1 MPSPSILLIS
11 TLDTK
16 AQETL
21 YLKDRI
27 KALGARPVLMD
38 LSMGTPDAG
47 VPPADIPSSEVA
59 KAGGSTI
66 EEIRSSRER
75 AKITA
80 TMIEG
85 AKNLA
90 KERFE
95 SGEIQGVIG
104 LGGSTGSLMATEV
117 MRALPYGVAKL
128 MVSSTAALPG
138 LSTRYIGKGDIALFH
153 TVIEISGLSNL
164 LKQALDRA
172 AQAICAMAE
181 VPLPET
187 QRAKGQI
194 AVALTMVG
202 PCEHCASTVRKKLE
216 EKGCQVIGFSAAGIS
231 DAAMEDM
238 VHQGLFDAVIDLAP
252 GGVGEALWKGM
263 RASGPHRMEAAGDMG
278 IPQIVAPCSVNFMTP
293 RKSQYKPDYYER
305 RKVDLDKHRTW
316 IRISPEE
323 MEAVANAFA
332 DKLNRAKG
340 PVRVVVPKKG
350 WSAVD
355 REGSPAYDPKEDA
368 IFTNVL
374 KKNLKEGIIVREVDV
389 NLEDPEFAEAI
400 VEAFWEIIEKQ

>member
-1 MPSPSILLIS
+1 MVSPNILLIS

-16 AQETL
+16 GQETL
-21 YLKDRI
+21 YLKNRI
-27 KALGARPVLMD
+27 EALGASAVLMD
-38 LSMGTPDAG
+38 LSMGIPGDDL
-47 VPPADIPSSEVA
+47 PPAEIPASEVA
-59 KAGGSTI
+59 RAGGSSI
-66 EEIRSSRER
+66 DEIRNSHER

-85 AKNLA
+85 AKTLA
-90 KERFE
+90 KKLFE
-95 SGEIQGVIG
+95 NGKINGVIG

-117 MRALPYGVAKL
+117 MRALPFGIAKL

-172 AQAICAMAE
+172 AHAVCAMAE
-181 VPLPET
+181 VPLPE
-187 QRAKGQI
+187 RKKGKDRI
-194 AVALTMVG
+194 VVALTMLG
-202 PCEHCASTVRKKLE
+202 PCEHCASTVRKRLE

-238 VHQGLFDAVIDLAP
+238 IRQGLFDAVIDLAP

-278 IPQIVAPCSVNFMTP
+278 IPQVIAPCSVNFMTP
-293 RKSQYKPDYYER
+293 RKSQYKPEYYER
-305 RKVDLDKHRTW
+305 RKVDLDSHRTW

-323 MEAVANAFA
+323 MKAVADAFVA
-332 DKLNRAKG
+332 KLNKAKG
-340 PVRVVVPKKG
+340 PVSIIIPKKG
-350 WSAVD
+350 WSSVD
-355 REGSPAYDPKEDA
+355 REGSPAYDPAEDA
-368 IFTNVL
+368 IFTNAL
-374 KKNLKEGIIVREVDV
+374 KKGFKKDIIIKEVDA
-389 NLEDPEFAEAI
+389 NLEDPAFAEA
-400 VEAFWEIIEKQ
+400 VEDAFWDIIGA